1 MRRWPPTR
9 WGERGGMRLREGDR
23 AGDPRRLRRAY
34 VPARSIAGVAKR
46 TRASWG
52 RCQGSACLSGVSF
65 ITSMHLSG
73 EAWQIPISEPAA
85 TLAWRPWAMP
95 DVVVVGAGRSGL
107 SVARGLAARR
117 LTVTLVERLP
127 VCGGQEPERPQVD
140 EMARAASGAGVTV
153 MCGTT
158 AVAWDGESLSTLG
171 VDGAVRL
178 ATPVLVVATG
188 TRPATAGE
196 LSIVG
201 DRCAGVLPGARRA
214 HGRSRPAARVRP
226 AVLGGGA
233 LARSCAEALAHAGAA
248 AISLVAP
255 DGSHLTPERRQRVQ
269 RLDGALCARRGP
281 RGRADDRLGGATRAG
296 PGRRAGPRSPADP
309 DAQHRGRRAP
319 RPGIVFCQNTNDP
332 KQDDDLFT
340 EVARAQD
347 EVSELIEP
355 ARRPAAWSRSERR

>member
-1 MRRWPPTR
+1 
-9 WGERGGMRLREGDR
+9 
-23 AGDPRRLRRAY
+23 
-34 VPARSIAGVAKR
+34 
-46 TRASWG
+46 
-52 RCQGSACLSGVSF
+52 
-65 ITSMHLSG
+65 
-73 EAWQIPISEPAA
+73 
-85 TLAWRPWAMP
+85 MP

-201 DRCAGVLPGARRA
+201 DRCAGVLPG
-214 HGRSRPAARVRP
+214 SAALHMVESGLLPGVRP

-255 DGSHLTPERRQRVQ
+255 DGLAFEPPNGASVFSGWTVRCVHGAARVAALTIVSGERRERVLADALVLAH
-269 RLDGALCARRGP
+269 RRIPMRNIEGAVL
-281 RGRADDRLGGATRAG
+281 
-296 PGRRAGPRSPADP
+296 PG
-309 DAQHRGRRAP
+309 
-319 RPGIVFCQNTNDP
+319 PGIVFCQNTNDP

-355 ARRPAAWSRSERR
+355 ARRPAAPVAVRAEVKR